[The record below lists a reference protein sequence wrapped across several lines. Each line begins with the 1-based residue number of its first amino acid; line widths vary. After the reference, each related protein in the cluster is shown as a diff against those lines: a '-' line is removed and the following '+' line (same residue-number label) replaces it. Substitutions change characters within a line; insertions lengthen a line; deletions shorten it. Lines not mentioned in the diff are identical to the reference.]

1 MSDPIFV
8 SGFPEAPE
16 ERIPLLVVD
25 DDPDV
30 LQVTRLVLAHYQF
43 QGKSLEIVEASSAAQ
58 AKEILQRRSDFAAVL
73 LDVVMESDD
82 AGLRLV
88 EYIRQALGN
97 YRLRIILRTGQPGY
111 APERRVVKDYDIND
125 YLMKADATQARLTVS
140 VTTAIRGYFDI
151 LKAESLAVQ
160 VRLSEQAS
168 IAKTQFLAHMSH
180 EIRTPLSGVVGI
192 VSLLAETSL
201 TDEQQVLINDLQL
214 AADALLGV
222 VNDVLDVAK
231 IEAGKLELHLQT
243 FRPQLLINKVAAVFS
258 ASLQRKHIDFRI
270 QSSLPEGTFV
280 ADAQRIQQILINYLS
295 NAQKFTPEGG
305 RIVLRASLQQR
316 GELSTLVVEVEDS
329 GPGIRSERLASI
341 FEAYE
346 QESSSTA
353 AQYGGTGLGL
363 SLCRSFA
370 QLMSGEVGADSEP
383 GRGSRFWLSVP
394 LQAGADPSAGTA
406 PVAGQLNGQRI
417 LMAEDDVTI
426 QKVMSRIL
434 QNQGADVV
442 SYMNGRSLLESSAWQ
457 NAYAILLDFHMPL
470 LDGPAC
476 ARELR
481 KRGYQGLILA
491 LTGAVTGA
499 EREACL
505 AAGMDD
511 VVIKP
516 VDRQRL
522 LEALAAGQ
530 SRT

>member
-1 MSDPIFV
+1 MNDPMV
-8 SGFPEAPE
+8 LYGFPEAPA

-30 LQVTRLVLAHYQF
+30 LQVTRLVLGRYQF
-43 QGKSLEIVEASSAAQ
+43 QDKPLEIVEADSAAR
-58 AKEILQRRSDFAAVL
+58 AREILAQRHDFAAVL

-82 AGLRLV
+82 AGLKLV
-88 EYIRQALGN
+88 EYIRKTLGN
-97 YRLRIILRTGQPGY
+97 FRLRIILRTGQPGY

-125 YLMKADATQARLTVS
+125 YLMKADATQARLLVS

-151 LKAESLAVQ
+151 LKAENLAVQ
-160 VRLSEQAS
+160 VRISEQAS

-192 VSLLAETSL
+192 VSLLADTPL
-201 TDEQQVLINDLQL
+201 NAEQRALIDDLQL
-214 AADALLGV
+214 ASDALLGV

-231 IEAGKLELHLQT
+231 IEAGKLELHPCL
-243 FRPQLLINKVAAVFS
+243 FRPQELINKVAAVFTT
-258 ASLQRKHIDFRI
+258 SLKRKRIDFI
-270 QSSLPEGTFV
+270 VQSTLPDHAFV
-280 ADAQRIQQILINYLS
+280 ADAQRIQQVLMNFLS

-305 RIVLRASLQQR
+305 RIVLRTSLQAQ
-316 GELSTLVVEVEDS
+316 GANSTLVIEVEDS
-329 GPGIRSERLASI
+329 GPGIRPERLASI
-341 FEAYE
+341 FEPYE
-346 QESSSTA
+346 QESSTTT

-370 QLMSGEVGADSEP
+370 QLMSGDVGADSAP

-394 LQAGADPSAGTA
+394 LQAATDPADAAA
-406 PVAGQLNGQRI
+406 PVVGQLNGQRI

-434 QNQGADVV
+434 QSQGADVV
-442 SYMNGRSLLESSAWQ
+442 SYMNGRSLLESSAWRD
-457 NAYAILLDFHMPL
+457 AYAILLDFHMPL

-481 KRGYQGLILA
+481 KRGYKGLILA
-491 LTGAVTGA
+491 LTGAVTGS
-499 EREACL
+499 EREACR

-522 LEALAAGQ
+522 LSALAAGL
-530 SRT
+530 SG

>member
-201 TDEQQVLINDLQL
+201 TDEQ
-214 AADALLGV
+214 
-222 VNDVLDVAK
+222 
-231 IEAGKLELHLQT
+231 
-243 FRPQLLINKVAAVFS
+243 
-258 ASLQRKHIDFRI
+258 
-270 QSSLPEGTFV
+270 
-280 ADAQRIQQILINYLS
+280 
-295 NAQKFTPEGG
+295 
-305 RIVLRASLQQR
+305 
-316 GELSTLVVEVEDS
+316 
-329 GPGIRSERLASI
+329 
-341 FEAYE
+341 
-346 QESSSTA
+346 
-353 AQYGGTGLGL
+353 
-363 SLCRSFA
+363 
-370 QLMSGEVGADSEP
+370 
-383 GRGSRFWLSVP
+383 
-394 LQAGADPSAGTA
+394 
-406 PVAGQLNGQRI
+406 
-417 LMAEDDVTI
+417 
-426 QKVMSRIL
+426 
-434 QNQGADVV
+434 
-442 SYMNGRSLLESSAWQ
+442 
-457 NAYAILLDFHMPL
+457 
-470 LDGPAC
+470 
-476 ARELR
+476 
-481 KRGYQGLILA
+481 
-491 LTGAVTGA
+491 
-499 EREACL
+499 
-505 AAGMDD
+505 
-511 VVIKP
+511 
-516 VDRQRL
+516 
-522 LEALAAGQ
+522 
-530 SRT
+530 